1 MPNNYLSLILIII
14 NLLFVIFSTVPL
26 VNSSIPVTI
35 QPVVTGNVVDI
46 TVGVNVSNNEIIQCF
61 PQDKY

>member
-1 MPNNYLSLILIII
+1 MCIVFL
-14 NLLFVIFSTVPL
+14 IFSTVPL
-26 VNSSIPVTI
+26 GDSSIPVTI
-35 QPVVTGNVVDI
+35 QPVVTSNMVDI